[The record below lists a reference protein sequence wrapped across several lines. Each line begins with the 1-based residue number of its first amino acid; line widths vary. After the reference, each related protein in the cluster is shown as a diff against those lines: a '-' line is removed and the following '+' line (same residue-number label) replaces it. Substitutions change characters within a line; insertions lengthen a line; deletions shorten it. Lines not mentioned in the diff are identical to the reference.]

1 MSVTVKGNINQ
12 VHSTGDIAPGTT
24 VGQLIE
30 QLAVGWN
37 FTNPTAVSDGSTL
50 DMDDIVYNGQEI
62 QLHQQ
67 THSKA

>member
-1 MSVTVKGNINQ
+1 MSVTVKGNIGQ
-12 VHSTGDIAPGTT
+12 VHTTGGITPGTT

-30 QLAVGWN
+30 SLAVGWN

-50 DMDDIVYNGQEI
+50 DLNDVVYNGQEI

>member
-1 MSVTVKGNINQ
+1 MSLTVKGNVGQ
-12 VHSTGDIAPGTT
+12 VYTTEGVAPGTT
-24 VGQLIE
+24 VGELVE
-30 QLAVGWN
+30 KLALDWN

-50 DMDDIVYNGQEI
+50 DMNDTVYNGQEI